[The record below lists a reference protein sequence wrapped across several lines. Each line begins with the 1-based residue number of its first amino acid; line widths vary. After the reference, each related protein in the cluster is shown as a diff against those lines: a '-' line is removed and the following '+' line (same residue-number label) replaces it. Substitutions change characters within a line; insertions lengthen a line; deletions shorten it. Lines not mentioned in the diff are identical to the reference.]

1 MIARTVRVSVL
12 FALMGGPI
20 TNVADPLDAT
30 FAAML
35 DASEQRDVLAAEAA
49 SSLKP
54 VLEFGDRPLTIVCL
68 GDSVTG
74 VYYHTGGR
82 RAYPEML
89 EVAIRQAVPKAHV
102 MVINAGISG
111 HSTTEGLARL
121 DRDVLMHKPDL
132 VTISFGLNDMGRLS
146 EDQYRTNLETLVAR
160 IREAKA
166 RVLLCTPNSVITTA
180 GRPIE
185 KLKRYC
191 DVIHAIA
198 KSLQLPVCDQFAA
211 GESLRAKDAWAFRC
225 TLSDEIHPNMDG
237 HKRMAEELCRT
248 ITGQDVSLAN
258 VGPLQPALVKTR
270 SLLENSKPVKVLAMP
285 PFDALIG
292 PALKE
297 LRPQAT
303 VEVTPWPTDGKSLAD
318 IEEVAK
324 QTVRAMRPDLVIIAV
339 PGAASAAT
347 DEEFFKSY
355 SWIMNWSLSFGQQ
368 EWDCLVVHP
377 SVANPD
383 AKNPQ
388 ADLIR
393 QLVKAQELILIDRP
407 AGNVSRAGAILDKAI
422 RQSW

>member
-1 MIARTVRVSVL
+1 MVDRLNSGESSYRRLLNNMIAQTARIVVIFT
-12 FALMGGPI
+12 LMGVMI
-20 TNVADPLDAT
+20 AHADEPAPTSTPL
-30 FAAML
+30 
-35 DASEQRDVLAAEAA
+35 
-49 SSLKP
+49 
-54 VLEFGDRPLTIVCL
+54 LEFGDKPQKIVCL

-89 EVAIRQAVPKAHV
+89 EVAIKKAIPKANV
-102 MVINAGISG
+102 NVINAGISG

-121 DRDVLMHKPDL
+121 DRDVLDHKPDL
-132 VTISFGLNDMGRLS
+132 VTISFGLNDMGRLT
-146 EDQYRTNLETLVAR
+146 EEQFRTNLETLVTR

-166 RVLLCTPNSVITTA
+166 RVVLCTPNSVITTA

-211 GESLRAKDAWAFRC
+211 GESLRARDAWAFRC

-248 ITGQDVSLAN
+248 IAGRTVSLAD
-258 VGPLQPALVKTR
+258 VGPLHPALVKTR
-270 SLLENSKPVKVLAMP
+270 SHLENSKPVKVLAMP

-297 LRPQAT
+297 LKPGVA
-303 VEVTPWPTDGKSLAD
+303 VEVTPWPTDGKSLVE
-318 IEEVAK
+318 IEESAK
-324 QTVRAMRPDLVIIAV
+324 QTVRTLKPDLVIIAV
-339 PGAASAAT
+339 PAVAAAAT

-355 SWIMNWSLSFGQQ
+355 SWIMNWSLSFAYQ

-377 SVANPD
+377 GVASPD
-383 AKNPQ
+383 APNPR

-407 AGNVSRAGAILDKAI
+407 AGDTSAAEALFKNGIKQA
-422 RQSW
+422 W